1 MQALVANMDISRSQE
16 QFWTLVIL
24 EFGCNT
30 IFIGNLKFR
39 NLQT

>member
-16 QFWTLVIL
+16 QFWTRAIL

-30 IFIGNLKFR
+30 ILGNLKFR
-39 NLQT
+39 NQQT